1 MSSSAKPAC
10 PGVAPGVAAPGC
22 SGTAATGSRATSTT
36 ASPRGHSRVTRASRT
51 PGTSSTSSRSRTVPQ
66 EVPFGRAVTT
76 YSAGGARRYAGPVT
90 PPVVSTSSVERFAE
104 RSRARRNLARRQV
117 LLAVGSVLAVGSLGW
132 LLLVSPVLALEPA
145 EVHVEGAGTVVAVDQ
160 VLGVVGAHA
169 TTPLPRLDTVGLR
182 DEVLE
187 VPGVREARVTR
198 EWPQGLSV
206 VLVAREPVAAV
217 PEQPG
222 SADAG
227 TPGAIPAQTGFALLD
242 MDGVQVGR
250 VDAAPEGLPVV
261 DVPVG
266 DKRTLGAVLSV
277 LQQLPADLLA
287 QVGDVS
293 ARTQDTVT
301 MNLRDGVRVDW
312 GSASETPLKI
322 AVLSALRASPAA
334 AGATVIDV
342 SAPRLPITK

>member
-1 MSSSAKPAC
+1 MSPSRPAG
-10 PGVAPGVAAPGC
+10 PRTPAAGRPAAPRRGAPP
-22 SGTAATGSRATSTT
+22 SSPTPATRAV
-36 ASPRGHSRVTRASRT
+36 PRGKPVTSPT
-51 PGTSSTSSRSRTVPQ
+51 PAVPQ
-66 EVPFGRAVTT
+66 DEPAPFSRAVTT
-76 YSAGGARRYAGPVT
+76 YSAGGARRYSGPVA
-90 PPVVSTSSVERFAE
+90 PPVVSTSSVARFAE
-104 RSRARRNLARRQV
+104 RSRARRNLARRQ
-117 LLAVGSVLAVGSLGW
+117 LLLVSGSTVVVGALGW
-132 LLLVSPVLALEPA
+132 LLFFSPVLALDPA
-145 EVHVEGAGTVVAVDQ
+145 LVRVEGAGTVVAVDQ
-160 VLGVVGAHA
+160 VLDVVGAHGA
-169 TTPLPRLDTVGLR
+169 TPLPRLDTVRLR
-182 DEVLE
+182 DDVLE

-198 EWPQGLSV
+198 EWPQGLAV

-217 PEQPG
+217 PEQPN
-222 SADAG
+222 AA
-227 TPGAIPAQTGFALLD
+227 TPGATPGPAGFALLD

-277 LQQLPADLLA
+277 LQQLPPDLLA
-287 QVGDVS
+287 QVADVS

-301 MNLRDGVRVDW
+301 MTLRDQVQVDW

-342 SAPRLPITK
+342 SAPRLPVTK

>member
-1 MSSSAKPAC
+1 MSPSRPVGPRSPAPGRPSAPRRSAPPSAPTPAAKP
-10 PGVAPGVAAPGC
+10 V
-22 SGTAATGSRATSTT
+22 
-36 ASPRGHSRVTRASRT
+36 PRGKPVTAPT
-51 PGTSSTSSRSRTVPQ
+51 PTVPQ

-104 RSRARRNLARRQV
+104 RSRARRNLARRQILTVAGSTV
-117 LLAVGSVLAVGSLGW
+117 LVGTLGW
-132 LLLVSPVLALEPA
+132 LLFLSPVLALDPA
-145 EVHVEGAGTVVAVDQ
+145 QVHIEGAGTVVAVDQ

-169 TTPLPRLDTVGLR
+169 TTPLPRLDTVRLR
-182 DEVLE
+182 DEVLD

-198 EWPQGLSV
+198 EWPRGLAV

-222 SADAG
+222 AA
-227 TPGAIPAQTGFALLD
+227 TPGATPGQAGFALLD

-250 VDAAPEGLPVV
+250 VDAAPDGLPVV

-266 DKRTLGAVLSV
+266 DKRTLGAVLTV

-301 MNLRDGVRVDW
+301 MTLRDGVRVDW

>member
-1 MSSSAKPAC
+1 M
-10 PGVAPGVAAPGC
+10 
-22 SGTAATGSRATSTT
+22 
-36 ASPRGHSRVTRASRT
+36 
-51 PGTSSTSSRSRTVPQ
+51 
-66 EVPFGRAVTT
+66 TT

-104 RSRARRNLARRQV
+104 RSRARRNLARRQILTVAGSTV
-117 LLAVGSVLAVGSLGW
+117 LVGTLGW
-132 LLLVSPVLALEPA
+132 LLFLSPVLALDPA
-145 EVHVEGAGTVVAVDQ
+145 QVHIEGAGTVVAVDQ

-169 TTPLPRLDTVGLR
+169 TTPLPRLDTVRLR
-182 DEVLE
+182 DEVLD

-198 EWPQGLSV
+198 EWPRGLAV

-222 SADAG
+222 AA
-227 TPGAIPAQTGFALLD
+227 TPGATPGQAGFALLD

-250 VDAAPEGLPVV
+250 VDAAPDGLPVV

-266 DKRTLGAVLSV
+266 DKRTLGAVLTV

-301 MNLRDGVRVDW
+301 MTLRDGVRVDW